1 MYKQYLPC
9 ILSINEVEY
18 YGMDKKKILLT
29 IIIAGILAFISA
41 FIFLRTDKP
50 VLKQDAVRQ
59 EPAEPKIEQPQEEKA
74 EEKAEEKIEKPS
86 SQKIS
91 ESKKIT
97 PQKQIKKNKITDKKN
112 QAAVTPIKTEPLPR
126 LEVKI
131 EENKPEEINPKDFVV
146 PLKYT
151 SKNTYKYIYTP
162 AGYKNK

>member
-1 MYKQYLPC
+1 MYKQYLSC
-9 ILSINEVEY
+9 LLSINEVKY
-18 YGMDKKKILLT
+18 YGMNKKKILLT
-29 IIIAGILAFISA
+29 ILIAGVLAFISA

-50 VLKQDAVRQ
+50 VQREAIKQ
-59 EPAEPKIEQPQEEKA
+59 ETAEPKIEQPQEEKA

-97 PQKQIKKNKITDKKN
+97 PQKQITKNKITDKKN